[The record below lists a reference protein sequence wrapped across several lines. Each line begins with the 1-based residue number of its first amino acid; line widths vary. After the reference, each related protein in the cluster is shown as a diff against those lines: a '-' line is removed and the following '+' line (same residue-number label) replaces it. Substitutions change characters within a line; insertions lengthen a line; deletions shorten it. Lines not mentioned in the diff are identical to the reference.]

1 MGWWQ
6 IGTDSLAGSRFVV
19 SPLAEAIAAL
29 KTLHAAA
36 GGHGSGAHPG
46 ERAWLTAHLT
56 PYRSRLAAE
65 PLDALLVRTAIGPTW
80 NADFL
85 TPTPTGDR
93 ARSFEEEVAAVREAE
108 PADAIP
114 QLEVAVGGPVPEP
127 LRSATEL
134 PRRMAEVLEWVWRET
149 VLPDWPRRRRVL
161 EADVVARTARLA
173 RDGWAAALDE
183 LNPGR
188 TRWLGEGRLQVNTRT
203 YPPRSV
209 DGGRLLF
216 VPVTPGTGWVSWEGT
231 ERFAVVYPCAGVLA
245 DHRGPAPQALG
256 ALLGAARAGVLV
268 RLETPKST
276 SQLVALT
283 GQGLGSVGR
292 HLKVLL
298 DAGLVRK
305 GRSGR
310 SVLYEWTE
318 AGAVLVR
325 AQRRGR
331 GRPPPRCSSGRGSVP
346 LARGT
351 IRPSGP

>member
-19 SPLAEAIAAL
+19 SPLAETIAAL

-36 GGHGSGAHPG
+36 CGHGSGAHPG
-46 ERAWLTAHLT
+46 ERAWLAAQL
-56 PYRSRLAAE
+56 PAYRARLAAD
-65 PLDALLVRTAIGPTW
+65 PLDALLVRAAIGPTW

-93 ARSFEEEVAAVREAE
+93 ERSFEEEVASVREVE
-108 PADAIP
+108 PTEAIP

-127 LRSATEL
+127 LRSATDL

-149 VLPDWPRRRRVL
+149 VLPEWPRRRRIL

-183 LNPGR
+183 LSPGKM
-188 TRWLGEGRLQVNTRT
+188 RWLGDGRLQVNPRT
-203 YPPRSV
+203 YPPRSL

-245 DHRGPAPQALG
+245 DHPGPVAPRALG

-268 RLETPKST
+268 RLASPTST

-298 DAGLVRK
+298 DAGLVRR
-305 GRSGR
+305 GRAGR

-318 AGAVLVR
+318 AGAVLVA
-325 AQRRGR
+325 AQGDPRPGAPRDGGR
-331 GRPPPRCSSGRGSVP
+331 S
-346 LARGT
+346 L
-351 IRPSGP
+351 

>member
-19 SPLAEAIAAL
+19 SPLAETIAAL
-29 KTLHAAA
+29 KTLHMTAA
-36 GGHGSGAHPG
+36 AHPG
-46 ERAWLTAHLT
+46 ELSWLTAHL
-56 PYRSRLAAE
+56 PAYRERLTAE
-65 PLDALLVRTAIGPTW
+65 PLDALLVRAALGPTW
-80 NADFL
+80 NAGFL
-85 TPTPTGDR
+85 TPTPLGER
-93 ARSFEEEVAAVREAE
+93 ELSFEEEVVAVGEAE
-108 PADAIP
+108 PADVLPELERAI
-114 QLEVAVGGPVPEP
+114 GGPVPGP
-127 LRSATEL
+127 LRSARDL
-134 PRRMAEVLEWVWRET
+134 PHRMAGVLEWVWHET

-188 TRWLGEGRLQVNTRT
+188 MRWLGDGRLQVNPRA
-203 YPPRSV
+203 YPPRRV

-216 VPVTPGTGWVSWEGT
+216 VPVTPNQGWVSWEGS
-231 ERFAVVYPCAGVLA
+231 ERYAVVYACSGALAGA
-245 DHRGPAPQALG
+245 AGPVVPEALG
-256 ALLGAARAGVLV
+256 ALLGGARAGVLV
-268 RLETPKST
+268 RLESPKST

-298 DAGLVRK
+298 DAGLVRR
-305 GRSGR
+305 GRAGR

-325 AQRRGR
+325 AQG
-331 GRPPPRCSSGRGSVP
+331 
-346 LARGT
+346 AGT
-351 IRPSGP
+351 S